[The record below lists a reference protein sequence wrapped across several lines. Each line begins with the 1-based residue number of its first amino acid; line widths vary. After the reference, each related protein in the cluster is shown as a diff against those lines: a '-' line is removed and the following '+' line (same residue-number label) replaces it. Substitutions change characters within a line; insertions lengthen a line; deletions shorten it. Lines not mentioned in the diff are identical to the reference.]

1 MFVWQVFASRF
12 PWRQVGT
19 IKTDVLDG
27 AVAIKAAKEKTGLVS
42 PVVFNQQYLERI
54 KK

>member
-12 PWRQVGT
+12 PWQQVAT
-19 IKTDVLDG
+19 IETDVLDG

-42 PVVFNQQYLERI
+42 PVVFNQQYLEEVS
-54 KK
+54 K